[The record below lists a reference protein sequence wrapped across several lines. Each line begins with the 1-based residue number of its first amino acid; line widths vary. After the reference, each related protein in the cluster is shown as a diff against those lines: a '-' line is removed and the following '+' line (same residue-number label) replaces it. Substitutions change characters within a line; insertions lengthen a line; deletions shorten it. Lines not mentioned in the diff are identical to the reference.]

1 MTVTMVTVQLSTM
14 NSGGGERYELTVAHR
29 FVDDISK

>member
-14 NSGGGERYELTVAHR
+14 NPGGGERYELTVAIR
-29 FVDDISK
+29 FMDDISK